1 MDLDASNNNLTESIH
16 ASPTTSELIGIFS
29 NYLNNAM
36 SGNNISTDM
45 AYNSMPNYSIPN
57 YYNNGT
63 NFINNTN
70 IPNYPNTFANFT
82 FSSQFSESTFDNTTS
97 NVDTSNVDTS
107 NVDTSNVPMNLSD
120 NFYVRFVEDLLSL
133 PPIPIN
139 MTSQNSQMETIL
151 RNTLHEKAAY
161 KKILSEEG
169 KKSIKKV
176 KYTKEIHKDL
186 ICCPITQKDFCENDE
201 ISQLPCGHIFDSS
214 AILQWLTT
222 EKAECPCCRFKMDSI
237 EKKDNEAENIRPP
250 PLPRNE
256 NVIFS
261 RRRTTSR
268 LRNFILMQDR
278 MREEEDMQTAL
289 MASLEEQYLSEEQTK
304 QLLETGL
311 SDQYSD

>member
-1 MDLDASNNNLTESIH
+1 
-16 ASPTTSELIGIFS
+16 
-29 NYLNNAM
+29 
-36 SGNNISTDM
+36 
-45 AYNSMPNYSIPN
+45 MPNYSMQN
-57 YYNNGT
+57 YYNNET

-70 IPNYPNTFANFT
+70 IPYPNIFANST
-82 FSSQFSESTFDNTTS
+82 FPSQFSESTFDNTIS

-107 NVDTSNVPMNLSD
+107 NVDTSNVAMNS
-120 NFYVRFVEDLLSL
+120 NIYIRFVEDLLSL
-133 PPIPIN
+133 PPIPVNIP
-139 MTSQNSQMETIL
+139 SQNNQLETIL

-186 ICCPITQKDFCENDE
+186 ICCPITQKDFSENDE

-237 EKKDNEAENIRPP
+237 EKKDDEAENIRPP

-289 MASLEEQYLSEEQTK
+289 MASLEEQYLPEEQSK
-304 QLLETGL
+304 QLLETGI
-311 SDQYSD
+311 SDQDSD